1 MTVSKLK
8 SKTLQWHKTVDICAI
23 KDSKD
28 VKCYLRALGLHLMS
42 ILGQKPATLVCLNLD
57 RQTDVSCKVRRE
69 HGSKFT
75 EKLTETLWDWQ
86 RAMQVQGTGNEQE
99 KKKLRGRNNYSCLQ
113 LFLRE
118 RMENEAK
125 GK

>member
-99 KKKLRGRNNYSCLQ
+99 KKKNKGKKQLQ
-113 LFLRE
+113 LSAAFL
-118 RMENEAK
+118 K
-125 GK
+125 GKDGK